1 MIIISS
7 LLFSNFFIVLAVSCC
22 WVWLEPKKLYS
33 TDTFLDALVW
43 TRLNETSLGSLAW
56 SDLQEARYVGV
67 LPVNRTILDRTQAPS
82 ILCYCIF
89 IDRSLLVGWGQF
101 LQKTFKNKQ
110 HSRYIFWLLS
120 ITSFNLKKKVTFEVK
135 INKSSAIMLYISIS
149 VIPKIL
155 KLSLASTNNLP
166 MSWEAYFQIFK

>member
-1 MIIISS
+1 MKKQVTWFFNVHFDCRLQNRFLDNCKLYMVNHLIGDYYIA
-7 LLFSNFFIVLAVSCC
+7 LLFAN
-22 WVWLEPKKLYS
+22 K
-33 TDTFLDALVW
+33 
-43 TRLNETSLGSLAW
+43 
-56 SDLQEARYVGV
+56 
-67 LPVNRTILDRTQAPS
+67 
-82 ILCYCIF
+82 
-89 IDRSLLVGWGQF
+89 LVGWGQF